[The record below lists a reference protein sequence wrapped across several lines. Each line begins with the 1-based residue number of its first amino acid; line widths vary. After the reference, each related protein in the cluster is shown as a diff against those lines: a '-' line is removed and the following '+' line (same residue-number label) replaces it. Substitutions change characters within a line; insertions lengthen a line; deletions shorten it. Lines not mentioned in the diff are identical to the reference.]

1 MKIRWHGH
9 ACFEIGN
16 NITIITDPHDGKTIG
31 ISAPNVKGDI
41 VLSSHDH
48 FDHNCIRIVKG
59 NPTIITKVCELNEKG
74 VEIRGIK
81 VYHDENRGGKRG
93 EVIIFKFTFEEITF
107 CHLGD
112 LGHLLED
119 DTVEKIGKVD
129 FLFIP
134 IGGVFTIDY
143 TKAWKIIEKI
153 KPKVVIPMHYRI
165 GGLSLSI
172 DLPDKF
178 IKKAEEEKIL
188 EKVGNE
194 VEFEKD
200 DLPEKMEVWLFS
212 L

>member
-9 ACFEIGN
+9 ACFEISN
-16 NITIITDPHDGKTIG
+16 NITIVTDPHDGKSLG
-31 ISAPNVKGDI
+31 IQPPNVKADI

-59 NPTIITKVCELNEKG
+59 EPKAITNVCNIKEKG

-81 VYHDENRGGKRG
+81 VYHDENRGSKRG
-93 EVIIFKFTFEEITF
+93 EVVIFKFILDEINF

-112 LGHLLED
+112 LGHVLD
-119 DTVEKIGKVD
+119 DETVEKIGDVD

-134 IGGVFTIDY
+134 IGSVFTIDY
-143 TKAWKIIEKI
+143 IKAWKVIDKI
-153 KPKVVIPMHYRI
+153 KPKVVIPMHYRV

-172 DLPDKF
+172 DLPNKF
-178 IKKAEEEKIL
+178 IERAEKEKIL

-200 DLPEKMEVWLFS
+200 DIPEKMEVWLFS